1 MKFYICDICGKVIEI
16 INDTKVPT
24 ICCGEA
30 MSLLEAN
37 TSEGAIEKHIPV
49 YEIKDKEI
57 IIKVGAN
64 EHPMEED
71 HYIMWVAMVTD
82 NTTNRVQLLPRQTVE
97 VEMDYIKGSTI
108 YAYCD
113 KHGLWGT
120 KID

>member
-1 MKFYICDICGKVIEI
+1 MKFYICNICGKVIEI

-71 HYIMWVAMVTD
+71 HYIMWVAQVKGDTVT
-82 NTTNRVQLLPRQTVE
+82 RVELFPGQVPE
-97 VEMDYIKGSTI
+97 VKMEYKEGATI
-108 YAYCD
+108 YAYCN
-113 KHGLWGT
+113 KHSLW
-120 KID
+120 KKEV